1 MPSAPGSPAQPVD
14 LQRLWRNRPFRQFWL
29 ANMISNLGTSA
40 FVMAMTW
47 LTVKSYGAH
56 GIALLALG
64 YGIPQCLLQVFGGAT
79 TDRIPRRLLFLRTQS
94 ALLLVALLLLLS
106 TTQGMV
112 PLWLLVAVNASNG
125 VISAFDTPART
136 ALISEM
142 VGRDE
147 LVLAQQTYSVAAN
160 VTNVFG
166 PALGGLLLSI
176 GHSDRS
182 HEELAFLFN
191 VLSFLPLLA
200 CIPWLPRTPGA
211 STAGGRGRGDL
222 WVSIREGLSYVRQQ
236 RPLRLLLQ
244 LLALVMLLGLPFQ
257 TLLPIFVHDHAS
269 LASHHA
275 TYAALLSAVGL
286 GGVVGSLL
294 GMASGQVRRLG
305 LALGAAAAGLA
316 VAILLLAGSEVIHWA
331 SLSAFLA
338 GACGVFS
345 LNLNNALMQGLTPME
360 LQGRV
365 IAIANLGKGLQAF
378 SAAGASEAV
387 HLLGRAM
394 ASSNAYLLVQSGLA
408 LALLVGVLLLWP
420 ALTSLEPRA
429 PQPAPQ

>member
-1 MPSAPGSPAQPVD
+1 MPTAPGSQAQPLD
-14 LQRLWRNRPFRQFWL
+14 LQRLWRNRPFRSFWL
-29 ANMISNLGTSA
+29 ANLMSNLGTSA

-47 LTVKSYGAH
+47 LTVKTYGAH

-79 TDRIPRRLLFLRTQS
+79 TDRVPRRLLFLRTQS
-94 ALLLVALLLLLS
+94 ALLLVASLLLLA
-106 TTQGMV
+106 TTRGMV
-112 PLWLLVAVNASNG
+112 PLWLLVGVNACNG

-142 VGRDE
+142 VEREE
-147 LVLAQQTYSVAAN
+147 LVVAQQVYSVASN

-166 PALGGLLLSI
+166 PALGGVLLSI
-176 GHSDRS
+176 GSGDRS

-200 CIPWLPRTPGA
+200 CIPWLPRTPAPGGSA
-211 STAGGRGRGDL
+211 SRPAL
-222 WVSIREGLSYVRQQ
+222 WRSIREGLSYVRRQ

-269 LASHHA
+269 MASNHS

-294 GMASGQVRRLG
+294 GMASGQARRLG
-305 LALGAAAAGLA
+305 LTLGAAAARLGVA
-316 VAILLLAGSEVIHWA
+316 VLLLAGSQVIHWA

-345 LNLNNALMQGLTPME
+345 LNLNNALMEGLTPME

-378 SAAGASEAV
+378 SAAGASEAI

-394 ASSNAYLLVQSGLA
+394 ASSNAYLLVQSALA
-408 LALLVGVLLLWP
+408 VALLVGVLLLWP
-420 ALTSLEPRA
+420 ALAGLEPRA
-429 PQPAPQ
+429 QQADA

>member
-1 MPSAPGSPAQPVD
+1 MPSPTGEPSQPLD
-14 LQRLWRNRPFRQFWL
+14 LLRLWHNRPFRRFWV
-29 ANMISNLGTSA
+29 ANLISNLGTSA

-79 TDRIPRRLLFLRTQS
+79 TDRIPRRQLFLRTQG
-94 ALLLVALLLLLS
+94 AMVLTALLLLLS

-112 PLWLLVAVNASNG
+112 PLWLLVAVNAANG

-142 VGRDE
+142 VPRGE
-147 LVLAQQTYSVAAN
+147 LVFAQQLYSVASN

-166 PALGGLLLSI
+166 PALGGILLSI
-176 GHSDRS
+176 GKGDRS

-200 CIPWLPRTPGA
+200 CIPWLPRTPA
-211 STAGGRGRGDL
+211 PVAAQERPAL
-222 WVSIREGLSYVRQQ
+222 WTSIREGLSYVRHQ
-236 RPLRLLLQ
+236 PALRLLLQ

-257 TLLPIFVHDHAS
+257 TLLPIFVHDHSS
-269 LASHHA
+269 LYAHHS

-286 GGVVGSLL
+286 GGLVGSLL
-294 GMASGQVRRLG
+294 GIASGQARRLG
-305 LALGAAAAGLA
+305 LALAGAALGLA
-316 VAILLLAGSEVIHWA
+316 VAILLLAGSQVIHWA

-378 SAAGASEAV
+378 SAAAASEAI

-394 ASSNAYLLVQSGLA
+394 ASSNAYLVVQSALA
-408 LALLVGVLLLWP
+408 MALLVGVLLLWRP
-420 ALTSLEPRA
+420 MAQLEPRA
-429 PQPAPQ
+429 Q

>member
-1 MPSAPGSPAQPVD
+1 MPTAPGSQAQPLD
-14 LQRLWRNRPFRQFWL
+14 LQRLWRNRPFRSFWL
-29 ANMISNLGTSA
+29 ANLMSNLGTSA

-47 LTVKSYGAH
+47 LTVKTYGAH

-79 TDRIPRRLLFLRTQS
+79 TDRVPRRLLFLRTQS
-94 ALLLVALLLLLS
+94 ALLLVASLLLLA
-106 TTQGMV
+106 TTRGMV
-112 PLWLLVAVNASNG
+112 PLWLLVGVNACNG

-142 VGRDE
+142 VEREE
-147 LVLAQQTYSVAAN
+147 LVVAQQVYSVASN

-166 PALGGLLLSI
+166 PALGGVLLSI
-176 GHSDRS
+176 GSGDRS

-200 CIPWLPRTPGA
+200 CIPWLPRTPAPGGSA
-211 STAGGRGRGDL
+211 SRPAL
-222 WVSIREGLSYVRQQ
+222 WRSIREGLSYVRRQ

-269 LASHHA
+269 MASNHS

-294 GMASGQVRRLG
+294 GMASGQARRLG
-305 LALGAAAAGLA
+305 LTLGAAAAGLGVA
-316 VAILLLAGSEVIHWA
+316 VLLLAGSQVIHWA

-345 LNLNNALMQGLTPME
+345 LNLNNALMEGLTPME

-378 SAAGASEAV
+378 SAAGASEAI

-394 ASSNAYLLVQSGLA
+394 ASSNAYLLVQSALA
-408 LALLVGVLLLWP
+408 VALLVGVLLLWP
-420 ALTSLEPRA
+420 ALAGLEPREQQA
-429 PQPAPQ
+429 DA

>member
-1 MPSAPGSPAQPVD
+1 MPTAPGSQAQPLD
-14 LQRLWRNRPFRQFWL
+14 LQRLWRNRPFRSFWL
-29 ANMISNLGTSA
+29 ANLMSNLGTSA

-47 LTVKSYGAH
+47 LTVKTYGAH

-79 TDRIPRRLLFLRTQS
+79 TDRVPRRLLFLRTQS
-94 ALLLVALLLLLS
+94 ALLLVASLLLLA
-106 TTQGMV
+106 TTRGMV
-112 PLWLLVAVNASNG
+112 PLWLLVGVNACNG

-142 VGRDE
+142 VEREE
-147 LVLAQQTYSVAAN
+147 LVVAQQVYSVASN

-166 PALGGLLLSI
+166 PALGGVLLSI
-176 GHSDRS
+176 GSGDRS

-200 CIPWLPRTPGA
+200 CIPWLPRTPAPGGSA
-211 STAGGRGRGDL
+211 SRPAL
-222 WVSIREGLSYVRQQ
+222 WRSIREGLSYVRRQ

-269 LASHHA
+269 MASNHS

-294 GMASGQVRRLG
+294 GMASGQARRLG
-305 LALGAAAAGLA
+305 LTLGAAAAGLGVA
-316 VAILLLAGSEVIHWA
+316 VLLLAGSQVIHWA

-345 LNLNNALMQGLTPME
+345 LNLNNALMEGLTPME

-378 SAAGASEAV
+378 SAAGASEAI

-394 ASSNAYLLVQSGLA
+394 ASSNAYLLVQSALA
-408 LALLVGVLLLWP
+408 VALLVGVLLLWP
-420 ALTSLEPRA
+420 ALAGLEPRA
-429 PQPAPQ
+429 QQADA

>member
-1 MPSAPGSPAQPVD
+1 MPTAPGSQAQPLD
-14 LQRLWRNRPFRQFWL
+14 LQRLWRNRPFRSFWL
-29 ANMISNLGTSA
+29 ANLMSNLGTSA

-47 LTVKSYGAH
+47 LTVKTYGAH

-79 TDRIPRRLLFLRTQS
+79 TDRVPRRLLFLRTQS
-94 ALLLVALLLLLS
+94 ALLLVASLLLLA
-106 TTQGMV
+106 TTRGMV
-112 PLWLLVAVNASNG
+112 PLWLLVGVNACNG

-142 VGRDE
+142 VEREE
-147 LVLAQQTYSVAAN
+147 LVVAQQVYSVASN

-166 PALGGLLLSI
+166 PALGGVLLSI
-176 GHSDRS
+176 GSGDRS

-200 CIPWLPRTPGA
+200 CIPWLPRTPAPGGSA
-211 STAGGRGRGDL
+211 SRPAL
-222 WVSIREGLSYVRQQ
+222 WRSIREGLSYVRRQ

-269 LASHHA
+269 MASNHS

-294 GMASGQVRRLG
+294 GMASGQARRLG
-305 LALGAAAAGLA
+305 LTLGAAAAGLGVA
-316 VAILLLAGSEVIHWA
+316 VLLLAGSQVIHWA

-345 LNLNNALMQGLTPME
+345 LNLNNALMEGLTPME

-378 SAAGASEAV
+378 SAAGASEAI

-394 ASSNAYLLVQSGLA
+394 ASSNAYLLVQSALA
-408 LALLVGVLLLWP
+408 VALLVGVLLLWT
-420 ALTSLEPRA
+420 ALAGLEPRA
-429 PQPAPQ
+429 QQADA

>member
-1 MPSAPGSPAQPVD
+1 MPTAPGSQAQPLD
-14 LQRLWRNRPFRQFWL
+14 LQRLWRNRPFRSFWL
-29 ANMISNLGTSA
+29 ANLISNLGTSA

-47 LTVKSYGAH
+47 LTVKTYGAH

-79 TDRIPRRLLFLRTQS
+79 TDRVPRRLLFLRTQS
-94 ALLLVALLLLLS
+94 ALLLVASLLLLA
-106 TTQGMV
+106 TTRGMV
-112 PLWLLVAVNASNG
+112 PLWLLVGVNACNG

-142 VGRDE
+142 VEREE
-147 LVLAQQTYSVAAN
+147 LVVAQQVYSVASN

-166 PALGGLLLSI
+166 PALGGVLLSI
-176 GHSDRS
+176 GSGDRS

-200 CIPWLPRTPGA
+200 CIPWLPRTPAPGGSA
-211 STAGGRGRGDL
+211 SRPAL
-222 WVSIREGLSYVRQQ
+222 WRSIREGLSYVRRQ

-269 LASHHA
+269 MASNHS

-294 GMASGQVRRLG
+294 GMASGQARRLG
-305 LALGAAAAGLA
+305 LTLGAAAAGLGVA
-316 VAILLLAGSEVIHWA
+316 VLLLAGSQVIHWA

-345 LNLNNALMQGLTPME
+345 LNLNNALMEGLTPME

-378 SAAGASEAV
+378 SAAGASEAI

-394 ASSNAYLLVQSGLA
+394 ASSNAYLLVQSALA
-408 LALLVGVLLLWP
+408 VALLVGVLLLWP
-420 ALTSLEPRA
+420 ALAGLEPRA
-429 PQPAPQ
+429 QQADA

>member
-1 MPSAPGSPAQPVD
+1 MPTAPGSQAQPLD
-14 LQRLWRNRPFRQFWL
+14 LQRLWRNRPFRSFWL
-29 ANMISNLGTSA
+29 ANLMSNLGTSA

-47 LTVKSYGAH
+47 LTVKTYGAH

-79 TDRIPRRLLFLRTQS
+79 TDRVPRRLLFLRTQS
-94 ALLLVALLLLLS
+94 ALLLVASLLLLA
-106 TTQGMV
+106 TTRGMV
-112 PLWLLVAVNASNG
+112 PLWLLVGVNACNG

-142 VGRDE
+142 VEREE
-147 LVLAQQTYSVAAN
+147 LVVAQQIYSVASN

-166 PALGGLLLSI
+166 PALGGVLLSI
-176 GHSDRS
+176 GSGDRS

-200 CIPWLPRTPGA
+200 CIPWLPRTPAPGGSA
-211 STAGGRGRGDL
+211 SRPAL
-222 WVSIREGLSYVRQQ
+222 WRSIREGLSYVRRQ

-269 LASHHA
+269 MASNHS

-294 GMASGQVRRLG
+294 GMASGQARRLG
-305 LALGAAAAGLA
+305 LTLGAAAAGLGVA
-316 VAILLLAGSEVIHWA
+316 VLLLAGSQVIHWA

-345 LNLNNALMQGLTPME
+345 LNLNNALMEGLTPME

-378 SAAGASEAV
+378 SAAGASEAI

-394 ASSNAYLLVQSGLA
+394 ASSNAYLVVQSALA
-408 LALLVGVLLLWP
+408 VALLVGVLLLWT
-420 ALTSLEPRA
+420 ALAGLEPRA
-429 PQPAPQ
+429 QQADA

>member
-1 MPSAPGSPAQPVD
+1 MPTAPGSQAQPLD
-14 LQRLWRNRPFRQFWL
+14 LQRLWRNRPFRSFWL
-29 ANMISNLGTSA
+29 ANLMSNLGTSA

-47 LTVKSYGAH
+47 LTVKTYGAH

-79 TDRIPRRLLFLRTQS
+79 TDRVPRRLLFLRTQS
-94 ALLLVALLLLLS
+94 ALLLVASLLLLA
-106 TTQGMV
+106 TTRGMV
-112 PLWLLVAVNASNG
+112 PLWLLVGVNACNG

-142 VGRDE
+142 VEREE
-147 LVLAQQTYSVAAN
+147 LVVAQQVYSVASN

-166 PALGGLLLSI
+166 PALGGVLLSI
-176 GHSDRS
+176 GSGDRS

-200 CIPWLPRTPGA
+200 CIPWLPRTPAPGGSA
-211 STAGGRGRGDL
+211 SRPAL
-222 WVSIREGLSYVRQQ
+222 WRSIREGLSYVRRQ

-269 LASHHA
+269 MASNHS

-294 GMASGQVRRLG
+294 GMASGQARRLG
-305 LALGAAAAGLA
+305 LTLGAAAAGLGVA
-316 VAILLLAGSEVIHWA
+316 VLLLAGSQVIHWA

-345 LNLNNALMQGLTPME
+345 LNLNNALMEGLTPME

-378 SAAGASEAV
+378 SAAGASEAI

-420 ALTSLEPRA
+420 ALAGLEPRA
-429 PQPAPQ
+429 QQADA

>member
-1 MPSAPGSPAQPVD
+1 
-14 LQRLWRNRPFRQFWL
+14 
-29 ANMISNLGTSA
+29 
-40 FVMAMTW
+40 
-47 LTVKSYGAH
+47 VKSYGAH

-79 TDRIPRRLLFLRTQS
+79 TDRIPRRQLFLRTQS
-94 ALLLVALLLLLS
+94 ALLLTALVLLLS

-112 PLWLLVAVNASNG
+112 PLWLLVAVNATNG

-142 VGRDE
+142 VPREE
-147 LVLAQQTYSVAAN
+147 LVFAQQLYSVASN

-166 PALGGLLLSI
+166 PALGGILLSI
-176 GHSDRS
+176 GSGDRS

-222 WVSIREGLSYVRQQ
+222 WLSIREGLSYVRQQ

-257 TLLPIFVHDHAS
+257 TLLPIFVHDHSS
-269 LASHHA
+269 LHAHHS

-286 GGVVGSLL
+286 GGLVGSLL
-294 GMASGQVRRLG
+294 GIASGQARRLG
-305 LALGAAAAGLA
+305 LALVGAALGLA
-316 VAILLLAGSEVIHWA
+316 LAILLLAGSQVIHWA

-378 SAAGASEAV
+378 SAAAASEAI

-394 ASSNAYLLVQSGLA
+394 VSTNAYLVVQSALA
-408 LALLVGVLLLWP
+408 LALLAGVVLLWRP
-420 ALTSLEPRA
+420 MAQLEPRA
-429 PQPAPQ
+429 Q

>member
-1 MPSAPGSPAQPVD
+1 
-14 LQRLWRNRPFRQFWL
+14 
-29 ANMISNLGTSA
+29 
-40 FVMAMTW
+40 
-47 LTVKSYGAH
+47 VKSYGAH

-79 TDRIPRRLLFLRTQS
+79 TDRIPRRQLFLRTQS
-94 ALLLVALLLLLS
+94 ALLLTALVLLLS

-112 PLWLLVAVNASNG
+112 PLWLLVAVNATNG

-142 VGRDE
+142 VPREE
-147 LVLAQQTYSVAAN
+147 LVFAQQLYSVASN

-166 PALGGLLLSI
+166 PALGGILLSI
-176 GHSDRS
+176 GSGDRS

-222 WVSIREGLSYVRQQ
+222 WLSIREGLSYVRQQ

-257 TLLPIFVHDHAS
+257 TLLPIFVHDHSS
-269 LASHHA
+269 LHAHHS

-286 GGVVGSLL
+286 GGLVGSLL
-294 GMASGQVRRLG
+294 GIASGQARQLG
-305 LALGAAAAGLA
+305 LALVGAALGLA
-316 VAILLLAGSEVIHWA
+316 LAILLLAGSQVIHWA

-378 SAAGASEAV
+378 SAAAASEAI

-394 ASSNAYLLVQSGLA
+394 VSTNAYLVVQSALA
-408 LALLVGVLLLWP
+408 LALLAGVVLLWRP
-420 ALTSLEPRA
+420 MAQLEPRA
-429 PQPAPQ
+429 Q

>member
-1 MPSAPGSPAQPVD
+1 MPTAPGSQAQPLD
-14 LQRLWRNRPFRQFWL
+14 LQRLWRNRPFRSFWL
-29 ANMISNLGTSA
+29 ANLISNLGTSA

-47 LTVKSYGAH
+47 LTVKTYGAH

-79 TDRIPRRLLFLRTQS
+79 TDRVPRRLLFLRTQS
-94 ALLLVALLLLLS
+94 ALLLVASLLLLA
-106 TTQGMV
+106 TTRGMV
-112 PLWLLVAVNASNG
+112 PLWLLVGVNACNG

-142 VGRDE
+142 VEREE
-147 LVLAQQTYSVAAN
+147 LVVAQQVYSVASN

-166 PALGGLLLSI
+166 PALGGVLLSI
-176 GHSDRS
+176 GSGDRS

-200 CIPWLPRTPGA
+200 CIPWLPRTPAPGG
-211 STAGGRGRGDL
+211 TANRPAL
-222 WVSIREGLSYVRQQ
+222 WRSIREGLSYVRRQ

-269 LASHHA
+269 MASNHS

-294 GMASGQVRRLG
+294 GMASGQARRLG
-305 LALGAAAAGLA
+305 LTLGAAAAGLGVA
-316 VAILLLAGSEVIHWA
+316 VLLLAGSQVIHWA

-345 LNLNNALMQGLTPME
+345 LNLNNALMEGLTPME

-378 SAAGASEAV
+378 SAAGASEAI

-394 ASSNAYLLVQSGLA
+394 ASSNAYLLVQSALA
-408 LALLVGVLLLWP
+408 VALLVGVLLLWP
-420 ALTSLEPRA
+420 ALAGLEPRA
-429 PQPAPQ
+429 QQADA

>member
-1 MPSAPGSPAQPVD
+1 MPSPSGPHNQAIDIQG
-14 LQRLWRNRPFRQFWL
+14 LWNNRPFRSFWL
-29 ANMISNLGTSA
+29 ANLISNLGTSA

-47 LTVKSYGAH
+47 LTVKTYGAH

-64 YGIPQCLLQVFGGAT
+64 YGLPQCLLQVFGGAI
-79 TDRIPRRLLFLRTQS
+79 TDRIPRRLLFFRTQT
-94 ALLLVALLLLLS
+94 ALLLVALLLLLA
-106 TTQGMV
+106 TTRGLV
-112 PLWLLVAVNASNG
+112 PLWLLVAVNACNG

-142 VGRDE
+142 VDRED
-147 LVLAQQTYSVAAN
+147 LVTAQQVYSVASN

-166 PALGGLLLSI
+166 PALGGILLSI
-176 GHSDRS
+176 GHGDRS
-182 HEELAFLFN
+182 HEDMAFLFN

-200 CIPWLPRTPGA
+200 CIPWLPRTPAPAHPG
-211 STAGGRGRGDL
+211 SRPPL
-222 WVSIREGLSYVRQQ
+222 WQSIREGLHYVRHQ
-236 RPLRLLLQ
+236 RQLRQLLQ

-257 TLLPIFVHDHAS
+257 TLLPIFVHDNTNLHT
-269 LASHHA
+269 HHA

-294 GMASGQVRRLG
+294 GMASGQARRLG
-305 LALGAAAAGLA
+305 LALAVAALGLA
-316 VAILLLAGSEVIHWA
+316 LAILLLAGSQVIHWA

-378 SAAGASEAV
+378 SAAAASEAI

-394 ASSNAYLLVQSGLA
+394 AGSNAYLLVQSSLA
-408 LALLVGVLLLWP
+408 LALLLGVALLWRP
-420 ALTSLEPRA
+420 MARLEPRA
-429 PQPAPQ
+429 TAP

>member
-1 MPSAPGSPAQPVD
+1 MPTAPGSQAQPLD
-14 LQRLWRNRPFRQFWL
+14 LQRLWRNRPFRSFWL
-29 ANMISNLGTSA
+29 ANLISNLGTSA

-47 LTVKSYGAH
+47 LTVKTYGAH

-79 TDRIPRRLLFLRTQS
+79 TDRVPRRLLFLRTQS
-94 ALLLVALLLLLS
+94 ALLLVASLLLLA
-106 TTQGMV
+106 TTRGMV
-112 PLWLLVAVNASNG
+112 PLWLLVGVNACNG

-142 VGRDE
+142 VEREE
-147 LVLAQQTYSVAAN
+147 LVVAQQIYSVASN

-166 PALGGLLLSI
+166 PALGGVLLSI
-176 GHSDRS
+176 GSGDRS

-200 CIPWLPRTPGA
+200 CIPWLPRTPAPGGSA
-211 STAGGRGRGDL
+211 SRPAL
-222 WVSIREGLSYVRQQ
+222 WRSIREGLSYVRRQ

-269 LASHHA
+269 MASNHS

-294 GMASGQVRRLG
+294 GMASGQARRLG
-305 LALGAAAAGLA
+305 LTLGAAAAGLGVA
-316 VAILLLAGSEVIHWA
+316 VLLLAGSQVIHWA

-338 GACGVFS
+338 GACRVFS
-345 LNLNNALMQGLTPME
+345 LNLNNALMEGLTPME

-378 SAAGASEAV
+378 SAAGASEAI

-394 ASSNAYLLVQSGLA
+394 ASSNAYLLVQSALA
-408 LALLVGVLLLWP
+408 VALLVGVLLLWP
-420 ALTSLEPRA
+420 ALAGLEPRA
-429 PQPAPQ
+429 QQADA

>member
-1 MPSAPGSPAQPVD
+1 MPSAPGASPQPLD
-14 LQRLWRNRPFRQFWL
+14 LQRLWHNLPFRRFWL
-29 ANMISNLGTSA
+29 ANLISNLGTSA

-79 TDRIPRRLLFLRTQS
+79 TDRTPRRLLFLRTQV
-94 ALLLVALLLLLS
+94 ALVLVALLLLLA
-106 TTQGMV
+106 TTRGVV
-112 PLWLLVAVNASNG
+112 PLGLLVAVNAANG

-142 VGRDE
+142 VSREE
-147 LVLAQQTYSVAAN
+147 LVLAQQVYSVASN

-166 PALGGLLLSI
+166 PALGGILLSI
-176 GHSDRS
+176 GHGTRS

-200 CIPWLPRTPGA
+200 CIPWLPRSPAPGNA
-211 STAGGRGRGDL
+211 AERPAL
-222 WVSIREGLSYVRQQ
+222 WSSIREGLSYVKRQ
-236 RPLRLLLQ
+236 RSLRVLLQ

-257 TLLPIFVHDHAS
+257 TLLPIFVH
-269 LASHHA
+269 SHSSMQAHHS

-286 GGVVGSLL
+286 GGLVGSLL

-305 LALGAAAAGLA
+305 LALAAAGLGLA
-316 VAILLLAGSEVIHWA
+316 LAILLLAGSQVIHWA

-365 IAIANLGKGLQAF
+365 IAIANLGKGLQSF
-378 SAAGASEAV
+378 SAAAASEAI

-394 ASSNAYLLVQSGLA
+394 VGSNAYLVVQSALA
-408 LALLVGVLLLWP
+408 LALLAGVVLLWRP
-420 ALTSLEPRA
+420 MAQLEPRA
-429 PQPAPQ
+429 Q

>member
-1 MPSAPGSPAQPVD
+1 MPSVPGAPSQTLD
-14 LQRLWRNRPFRQFWL
+14 LQRLWNNRRFRSFWL
-29 ANMISNLGTSA
+29 ANLISNLGTSA

-79 TDRIPRRLLFLRTQS
+79 TDRIPRRQLFLRTQS
-94 ALLLVALLLLLS
+94 ALLGTALVLLLA

-112 PLWLLVAVNASNG
+112 PLWLLVAVNAANG

-142 VGRDE
+142 VPREE
-147 LVLAQQTYSVAAN
+147 LVFAQQLYSVASN

-176 GHSDRS
+176 GKGDRS

-200 CIPWLPRTPGA
+200 CIPWLPRTPAPAALQRPPLWA
-211 STAGGRGRGDL
+211 SIG
-222 WVSIREGLSYVRQQ
+222 EGLSYVRHQ
-236 RPLRLLLQ
+236 PALRLLLQ

-257 TLLPIFVHDHAS
+257 TLLPIFVHDHSS
-269 LASHHA
+269 LNAHHS

-294 GMASGQVRRLG
+294 GIACGQARRLG
-305 LALGAAAAGLA
+305 LALAGAALGLA
-316 VAILLLAGSEVIHWA
+316 VAILLLAGSQVIHWA

-378 SAAGASEAV
+378 SAAAASEAI

-394 ASSNAYLLVQSGLA
+394 ASSNAYLVVQSALA
-408 LALLVGVLLLWP
+408 LALLAGVALLWRP
-420 ALTSLEPRA
+420 MAQLEPRA
-429 PQPAPQ
+429 Q

>member
-1 MPSAPGSPAQPVD
+1 
-14 LQRLWRNRPFRQFWL
+14 
-29 ANMISNLGTSA
+29 
-40 FVMAMTW
+40 
-47 LTVKSYGAH
+47 
-56 GIALLALG
+56 
-64 YGIPQCLLQVFGGAT
+64 
-79 TDRIPRRLLFLRTQS
+79 
-94 ALLLVALLLLLS
+94 
-106 TTQGMV
+106 
-112 PLWLLVAVNASNG
+112 VAVNASNG

-166 PALGGLLLSI
+166 PALGGILLSI

-200 CIPWLPRTPGA
+200 CIPWLPRTPAA
-211 STAGGRGRGDL
+211 SPSGCRGRAAL
-222 WVSIREGLSYVRQQ
+222 WLSIREGLSYVRQQ

-294 GMASGQVRRLG
+294 GMASGQARWLG

>member
-1 MPSAPGSPAQPVD
+1 MPTAPGSQAQPLD
-14 LQRLWRNRPFRQFWL
+14 LQRLWRNRPFRSFWL
-29 ANMISNLGTSA
+29 ANLISNLGTSA

-47 LTVKSYGAH
+47 LTVKTYGAH

-79 TDRIPRRLLFLRTQS
+79 TDRVPRRLLFLRTQS
-94 ALLLVALLLLLS
+94 ALLLVASLLLLA
-106 TTQGMV
+106 TTRGMV
-112 PLWLLVAVNASNG
+112 PLWLLVGVNACNG

-142 VGRDE
+142 VEREE
-147 LVLAQQTYSVAAN
+147 LVVAQQVYSVASN

-166 PALGGLLLSI
+166 PALGGVLLSI
-176 GHSDRS
+176 GSGDRS

-200 CIPWLPRTPGA
+200 CIPWLPRTPAPGGSA
-211 STAGGRGRGDL
+211 SRPAL
-222 WVSIREGLSYVRQQ
+222 WRSIREGLSYVRRQ

-269 LASHHA
+269 MASNHS

-294 GMASGQVRRLG
+294 GMASGQARRLG
-305 LALGAAAAGLA
+305 LTLGAAAAGLGVA
-316 VAILLLAGSEVIHWA
+316 VLLLAGSQVIHWA

-345 LNLNNALMQGLTPME
+345 LNLNNALMEGLTPME

-378 SAAGASEAV
+378 SAAGASEAI

-394 ASSNAYLLVQSGLA
+394 ASSNAYLLVQSALA
-408 LALLVGVLLLWP
+408 VALLVGVLLLWP
-420 ALTSLEPRA
+420 ALAGLEPREQQA
-429 PQPAPQ
+429 DA

>member
-1 MPSAPGSPAQPVD
+1 MPTAPGAPSQPLD
-14 LQRLWRNRPFRQFWL
+14 LQRLWHNRPFRRFWL
-29 ANMISNLGTSA
+29 ANLLSNLGTSA

-79 TDRIPRRLLFLRTQS
+79 TDRIPRRQLFLRTQS
-94 ALLLVALLLLLS
+94 ALLLTALVLLLA

-112 PLWLLVAVNASNG
+112 PLWLLVAVNAANG

-142 VGRDE
+142 VCREE
-147 LVLAQQTYSVAAN
+147 LVFAQQLYSVASN
-160 VTNVFG
+160 ITNVFG
-166 PALGGLLLSI
+166 PALGGILLSI
-176 GHSDRS
+176 GSGDRS

-200 CIPWLPRTPGA
+200 CIPWLPRPSA
-211 STAGGRGRGDL
+211 TAHNSDIALKRPAL
-222 WVSIREGLSYVRQQ
+222 WASIREGLSYVRHQ
-236 RPLRLLLQ
+236 PALRLLLQ

-257 TLLPIFVHDHAS
+257 TLLPIFVHDHSS
-269 LASHHA
+269 LSAHHS

-294 GMASGQVRRLG
+294 GIASGQARRLG
-305 LALGAAAAGLA
+305 LALVGAALGLA
-316 VAILLLAGSEVIHWA
+316 LAILLLAGSQVIHWA

-378 SAAGASEAV
+378 SAAAASEAI

-394 ASSNAYLLVQSGLA
+394 VSSNAYLVVQSTLA
-408 LALLVGVLLLWP
+408 LALLVGVVLLWRP
-420 ALTSLEPRA
+420 MAQLEPRA
-429 PQPAPQ
+429 Q

>member
-1 MPSAPGSPAQPVD
+1 MPTAPGSQAQPTD
-14 LQRLWRNRPFRQFWL
+14 LQRLWRNRPFRSFWL
-29 ANMISNLGTSA
+29 ANLISNLGTSA

-64 YGIPQCLLQVFGGAT
+64 YGIPQFLLQMFGGAT
-79 TDRIPRRLLFLRTQS
+79 TDRVPRRQLFLRTQS
-94 ALLLVALLLLLS
+94 ALLLVALLLLLA
-106 TTQGMV
+106 TTRGMV

-142 VGRDE
+142 VKREE
-147 LVLAQQTYSVAAN
+147 LVVAQQVYSVASN

-166 PALGGLLLSI
+166 PALGGVLLSI
-176 GHSDRS
+176 GSSDRS

-200 CIPWLPRTPGA
+200 CIPWLPRTPAPGG
-211 STAGGRGRGDL
+211 TANRPAL
-222 WVSIREGLSYVRQQ
+222 WRSIREGLSYVRRQ

-269 LASHHA
+269 MGSNHT

-294 GMASGQVRRLG
+294 GMASGQTRRLG
-305 LALGAAAAGLA
+305 LTLGAAAAGLGVA
-316 VAILLLAGSEVIHWA
+316 VLLLAGSQVIHWA

-345 LNLNNALMQGLTPME
+345 LNLNNALMEGLTPME

-378 SAAGASEAV
+378 SAAGASEAI

-394 ASSNAYLLVQSGLA
+394 TSSNAYLLVQSGLA
-408 LALLVGVLLLWP
+408 VALVVGVLLLWP
-420 ALTSLEPRA
+420 ALAGLEPRA
-429 PQPAPQ
+429 QQADA

>member
-1 MPSAPGSPAQPVD
+1 MPTAPGAPSQPLD
-14 LQRLWRNRPFRQFWL
+14 LQRLWHNRPFRRFWL
-29 ANMISNLGTSA
+29 ANLISNLGTSA

-79 TDRIPRRLLFLRTQS
+79 TDRIPRRQLFLRTQS
-94 ALLLVALLLLLS
+94 ALLLTALVLLLA

-112 PLWLLVAVNASNG
+112 PLWLLVAVNAANG

-142 VGRDE
+142 VCREE
-147 LVLAQQTYSVAAN
+147 LVFAQQLYSVASN
-160 VTNVFG
+160 ITNVFG
-166 PALGGLLLSI
+166 PALGGILLSI
-176 GHSDRS
+176 GKGDRS

-200 CIPWLPRTPGA
+200 CIPWLPRPSA
-211 STAGGRGRGDL
+211 TAHNTDTALKRPAL
-222 WVSIREGLSYVRQQ
+222 WASIREGLSYVRHQ
-236 RPLRLLLQ
+236 PALRLLLQ

-257 TLLPIFVHDHAS
+257 TLLPIFVHDHSS
-269 LASHHA
+269 LNAHHS

-294 GMASGQVRRLG
+294 GIASGQARRLG
-305 LALGAAAAGLA
+305 LALVGAALGLA
-316 VAILLLAGSEVIHWA
+316 LAILLLAGSQVIHWA

-378 SAAGASEAV
+378 SAAAASEAI

-394 ASSNAYLLVQSGLA
+394 VSSNAYLVVQSTLA
-408 LALLVGVLLLWP
+408 LALLVGVVLLWRP
-420 ALTSLEPRA
+420 MAQLEPRA
-429 PQPAPQ
+429 Q

>member
-1 MPSAPGSPAQPVD
+1 MPTAPGSQAQPLD
-14 LQRLWRNRPFRQFWL
+14 LQRLWRNRPFRSFWL
-29 ANMISNLGTSA
+29 ANLISNLGTSA

-47 LTVKSYGAH
+47 LTVKTYGAH

-79 TDRIPRRLLFLRTQS
+79 TDRVPRRLLFLRTQS
-94 ALLLVALLLLLS
+94 ALLLVASLLLLA
-106 TTQGMV
+106 TTRGMV
-112 PLWLLVAVNASNG
+112 PLWLLVGVNACNG

-142 VGRDE
+142 VEREE
-147 LVLAQQTYSVAAN
+147 LVVAQQIYSVASN

-166 PALGGLLLSI
+166 PALGGVLLSI
-176 GHSDRS
+176 GSGDRS

-200 CIPWLPRTPGA
+200 CIPWLPRTPAPGGSA
-211 STAGGRGRGDL
+211 SRPAL
-222 WVSIREGLSYVRQQ
+222 WRSIREGLSYVRRQ

-269 LASHHA
+269 MASNHS

-294 GMASGQVRRLG
+294 GMASGQARRLG
-305 LALGAAAAGLA
+305 LTLGAAAAGLGVA
-316 VAILLLAGSEVIHWA
+316 VLLLAGSQVIHWA

-345 LNLNNALMQGLTPME
+345 LNLNNALMEGLTPME

-378 SAAGASEAV
+378 SAAGASEAI

-394 ASSNAYLLVQSGLA
+394 ASSNAYLLVQSALA
-408 LALLVGVLLLWP
+408 VALLVGVLLLWP
-420 ALTSLEPRA
+420 ALAGLEPRA
-429 PQPAPQ
+429 QQADA